1 MRFPADSGRAS
12 LEFLVGA
19 VILFVPLIAFHNTL
33 ASLSQSQ
40 LAAEAAARHGARV
53 FTQHTNFDEA
63 VTATESAIADAAR
76 QYFSEPTVHADLGC
90 RPRGE
95 CLSPGSFIDLEVTLW
110 VPLGSIPLISAD
122 LPLTLPISAQASAQ
136 VSPYRGQP

>member
-1 MRFPADSGRAS
+1 MRFPAEAGRAS

-19 VILFVPLIAFHNTL
+19 VILFVPLVALQITL
-33 ASLSQSQ
+33 STVTQSQ

-53 FTQHTNFDEA
+53 FSQHVTVDGA
-63 VTATESAIADAAR
+63 VSATESAIVQAAR
-76 QYFSEPTVHADLGC
+76 QYLAEPVVSALLSC

-95 CLSPGSFIDLEVTLW
+95 CLSPGSIVDVEVTLW
-110 VPLGSIPLISAD
+110 VPVGSVPVIPLN
-122 LPLTLPISAQASAQ
+122 LPLTLPVTATASAQ